1 MKIVNVGS
9 DYVLIKNNLEEV
21 CVNIGNTIQYQ
32 GIYHKLINDIEKT
45 VKIETAFIGIIEF
58 HKYRHDQGT
67 IGIYVKPLYIWNKMK
82 EQWNKIINYKQ
93 PTRKYF
99 LYPHLLMVDKKFG
112 QFEGLHNLDTIVSIC
127 LDDFPCITQCFDLG
141 IES

>member
-21 CVNIGNTIQYQ
+21 CVNVGNTIQYQ
-32 GIYHKLINDIEKT
+32 GIYHKLINDIEKM
-45 VKIETAFIGIIEF
+45 VKIETTFIGIIEY

-67 IGIYVKPLYIWNKMK
+67 IGIYVKPLYIWNKLR

-93 PTRKYF
+93 PTQKYF
-99 LYPHLLMVDKKFG
+99 LYPHLLMVDNKFG
-112 QFEGLHNLDTIVSIC
+112 QFEGLHNLDTCESKS
-127 LDDFPCITQCFDLG
+127 LDDFPCITQLFDLG